1 VSTFRVVHGMRDMLP
16 EDLEKRRHVVDV
28 IRNMFRV
35 YSYDEVET
43 PVIESFDLLS
53 AKAGDEIRHR
63 MYVFTDLGG
72 RKVALRPEMTAPV
85 ARIVAMHMRT
95 KPKPLRLGYIANCF
109 RYDNPQMGRYREFWQ
124 AGFELFGSSRPETDV
139 ETLTISTDLM
149 ERLGFRNY
157 SFKIGH
163 VGILRG
169 VLSQEGV
176 SEENQGSVMGLIDK
190 GKHSMA
196 LELLMRL
203 NLSKQGLEAVKKLL
217 QLKGKN
223 INKVLS
229 NGEKV
234 LSNYEAGYKALVN
247 LKDILSLLA
256 ASEIKVPITVDLGF
270 ARGLEYYT
278 GMIFEVYAP
287 KMNIALNGGG
297 RYDKLIELF
306 GGEPTPAVGCA
317 PGIDRIVL
325 AMKKKALFPKK
336 VVEKRIL
343 VVPVNDKLNAKASAI
358 ASQLRRV
365 DFQVE
370 TEVLGKGIKKALSY
384 ANAKDHAFVV
394 IVAPKE
400 LTEGNVIIRDMRRA
414 VQQEVPMDR
423 VTEVLRKSLATLRK
437 RPLTKNACFLD
448 EAV

>member
-1 VSTFRVVHGMRDMLP
+1 MPMFRVVHGMRDTLP
-16 EDLEKRRHVVDV
+16 EDLGKRRHVIAV
-28 IRNMFRV
+28 IRNMFRI
-35 YSYDEVET
+35 YGYDEVET

-63 MYVFTDLGG
+63 MYVFADLGG

-85 ARIVAMHMRT
+85 ARIIATRLRAKT
-95 KPKPLRLGYIANCF
+95 KPLRLGYIANCF

-139 ETLTISTDLM
+139 ETLTISADLM
-149 ERLGFRNY
+149 DRLSFRNY

-176 SEENQGSVMGLIDK
+176 SEENQGKVMGFIDK
-190 GKHSMA
+190 GKQSMA
-196 LELLMRL
+196 LELLMEL
-203 NLSKQGLEAVKKLL
+203 NVPKRGLEVAKKLL

-223 INKVLS
+223 VNKVLKK
-229 NGEKV
+229 GEEV
-234 LSNYEAGYKALVN
+234 LSDYETGYGALVN
-247 LKDILSLLA
+247 LEDILDILA
-256 ASEIKVPITVDLGF
+256 ASGIKVPITVDLGF

-287 KMNIALNGGG
+287 RLNIALNGGG
-297 RYDKLIELF
+297 RYDRLIELF

-325 AMKKKALFPKK
+325 AMDKQGLFPKK

-343 VVPVNDKLNAKASAI
+343 VVPINDKLSAKAFAI
-358 ASQLRRV
+358 ASQLRKT
-365 DFQVE
+365 DFLVE
-370 TEVLGKGIKKALSY
+370 TEVSGKGIKKALSY
-384 ANAKDHAFVV
+384 ANSKGHAFVV

-400 LTEGNVIIRDMRRA
+400 LTKGNVIIRDMRKE
-414 VQQEVPMDR
+414 VQQEIPIDK
-423 VTEVLRKSLATLRK
+423 VTEALRKG
-437 RPLTKNACFLD
+437 
-448 EAV
+448 